1 MPIKQ
6 SEHGAHL
13 GICDGFHSGRTCNAM
28 IVLPRN
34 MHELDMTLAKLG
46 WHTTNDERSRLFCP
60 SCVLR
65 KVVRCGPTAA
75 IDDDWINEMTAAC
88 MKLLH
93 RSGDY
98 RGHDLTDIVARASE
112 MAYEFAA
119 VARVKGWTPL

>member
-34 MHELDMTLAKLG
+34 MHELDSTIAKLG
-46 WHTTNDERSRLFCP
+46 WRITGDSERLFCP
-60 SCVLR
+60 GCISR
-65 KVVRCGPTAA
+65 TIARSGPTAM

-88 MKLLH
+88 MKVLH
-93 RSGDY
+93 RQGSY
-98 RGHDLTDIVARASE
+98 NGHELTDIVARASE

-119 VARVKGWTPL
+119 IARVKGWTPI